1 MFVSL
6 RTAFMVIA
14 ALSGSSVAP
23 AQVNPA
29 AEPLIASESDVSPVQ
44 VRPAILTVE
53 DAVKAVDPLAPL
65 SEGDA
70 AEEPQIEPG
79 ATLAE
84 TVAQLRSTEP
94 GSREMECLATG
105 IYFESKSESLQG
117 QLAVGHVI
125 ANRAESGRFPS
136 SYCGV
141 LFQRS
146 QFSFIRG
153 RALPHVPRASQDWKD
168 AVAIA
173 KIVDQEL
180 HPSPMGKA
188 LFFHARRVSPGWRL
202 TRVGTLGNHVFY
214 R

>member
-1 MFVSL
+1 MTV
-6 RTAFMVIA
+6 AFRSAFLVIA
-14 ALSGSSVAP
+14 ALTASSVAP
-23 AQVNPA
+23 AQVNPN
-29 AEPLIASESDVSPVQ
+29 AEPLILEGSNELPV
-44 VRPAILTVE
+44 AAATVPLPVE
-53 DAVKAVDPLAPL
+53 ETVDPLAPV
-65 SEGDA
+65 
-70 AEEPQIEPG
+70 EEPAVEEEIERG
-79 ATLAE
+79 ASLAE
-84 TVAQLRSTEP
+84 TVANLRSSDP
-94 GSREMECLATG
+94 GNRELECLAVG
-105 IYFESKSESLQG
+105 IYFESKSESLPG

-153 RALPHVPRASQDWKD
+153 RSLPHVPRSSRDWQE
-168 AVAIA
+168 AVAVA
-173 KIVDQEL
+173 KIVDHEL

-188 LFFHARRVSPGWRL
+188 LFFHARRVSPRWRL